1 MYEFCLKNIN
11 KCINI
16 YEKDLTK
23 EKDTRYY
30 ELKQEGSIL
39 TQELRQI
46 RNGIARERKDK
57 S

>member
-30 ELKQEGSIL
+30 ELKQEGNIL
-39 TQELRQI
+39 TQELGQI
-46 RNGIARERKDK
+46 RNGIAKEKKDE